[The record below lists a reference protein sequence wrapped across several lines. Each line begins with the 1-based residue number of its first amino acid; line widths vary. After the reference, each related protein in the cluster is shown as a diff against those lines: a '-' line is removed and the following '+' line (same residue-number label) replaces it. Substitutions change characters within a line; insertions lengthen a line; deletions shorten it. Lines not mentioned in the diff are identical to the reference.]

1 MLFRG
6 KVTNPDFWLVGL
18 VALVLLR
25 YAVDYANA
33 AKSLQVVVLLTGI
46 VMGKGVALWTAW
58 PKRPLTLSLSPS
70 EGERVSAGR
79 VRGTLCIL
87 AFLLAASALWQ
98 PEMGMEFHYHG
109 VRRWEGVWENPNTY
123 GLLMGVGLVL
133 ALGLLVASSKFQVPG
148 EREGFMQLATRHMSR
163 IALLVAAGLCGF
175 GLLKSYSR
183 GSWLGTACALAALL
197 FQLVKFQVPSGVAG
211 RMAVMLRRNWFPS
224 SILLLA
230 ILVICFWQFR
240 HTESPLVRRVFS
252 AGNVNDFSWR
262 NRVSAWQGAA
272 RMMWDKPLAG
282 FGWGRAE
289 DAYHRDYHAARLEET
304 AAIQLNDYLMLG
316 ISVGAPALL
325 CLLTYISLVGYQTL
339 RRPFGDSQ
347 EPSTFYQQPAITA
360 AVGVMVFLVGFWFEG
375 GLFKLPT
382 TVVFWVLLELARSS
396 SRGNEVQI
404 TPARKENVPNPI
416 SRCEPQSRS
425 RRREEAEKISTQ
437 RRPSRSC
444 GGYSGN
450 VLGELRP
457 PTMDA
462 HRGHEPHQ
470 NPSPGLRPPSPHPMG
485 RGQGEGTVH
494 GKESNSDGL
503 ERLTANNTK
512 PAKGERALRWVA
524 GLVATLA
531 VAQTVLHLGLPQFAV
546 NERTLSLARSYLIS
560 AGDKA
565 DFDYLASQP
574 SWFGKPLKHLIQQ
587 AELAHYNRRLV
598 NWKIDD
604 ATYRRFVL
612 SSGIDP
618 AWDGEMDWRRPLW
631 EFFYPRIRKETS
643 LAAAAE
649 TVGRELRE
657 RIKIRT
663 GERAVGDIQSL
674 WREQAATA
682 AGFERLYVAA
692 LRSAGIP
699 ARLSQS
705 DQAEFWNGNDWLSA
719 PRAAGQ
725 SPGIGQPL

>member
-1 MLFRG
+1 VLFRG

-25 YAVDYANA
+25 YAVDYSIA

-46 VMGKGVALWTAW
+46 VMGKGAALWAAASRSFKW
-58 PKRPLTLSLSPS
+58 QGSSFKLGEGFAPSSILPARSSAVLVTLAL
-70 EGERVSAGR
+70 
-79 VRGTLCIL
+79 
-87 AFLLAASALWQ
+87 LLAASALWQ

-133 ALGLLVASSKFQVPG
+133 ALELLVASSKFQVPG
-148 EREGFMQLATRHMSR
+148 ERKGFMQLAIHHLPRL
-163 IALLVAAGLCGF
+163 ALLVAAGLCGF

-316 ISVGAPALL
+316 ISAGAPALL

-339 RRPFGDSQ
+339 RRPFSDSL
-347 EPSTFYQQPAITA
+347 EPSTFYQQSAITA
-360 AVGVMVFLVGFWFEG
+360 AAGVMVFLVGFWFEG

-382 TVVFWVLLELARSS
+382 TVVFWTLLELARGS
-396 SRGNEVQI
+396 SRGNEVQVK
-404 TPARKENVPNPI
+404 PARTENVPNPI
-416 SRCEPQSRS
+416 SRSEPQSRS
-425 RRREEAEKISTQ
+425 RREEAEKISAQ
-437 RRPSRSC
+437 WRPSRSC
-444 GGYSGN
+444 GGDSGN
-450 VLGELRP
+450 ILGE
-457 PTMDA
+457 
-462 HRGHEPHQ
+462 G
-470 NPSPGLRPPSPHPMG
+470 
-485 RGQGEGTVH
+485 
-494 GKESNSDGL
+494 SNSDGL
-503 ERLTANNTK
+503 ERLTANDTK
-512 PAKGERALRWVA
+512 PAKGERTLRWVA

-531 VAQTVLHLGLPQFAV
+531 LAQTVLHLVLPQFAV
-546 NERTLSLARSYLIS
+546 SERTLPLARSYLIS
-560 AGDKA
+560 PGDKA

-574 SWFGKPLKHLIQQ
+574 SWLGKPLKHLIQQ

-598 NWKIDD
+598 NWKTDD
-604 ATYRRFVL
+604 ATYRQFVL

-643 LAAAAE
+643 LATAAE

-663 GERAVGDIQSL
+663 GEGAVGDIQSL
-674 WREQAATA
+674 WRERAATA

-705 DQAEFWNGNDWLSA
+705 DQAEFWNGKDWLSA
-719 PRAAGQ
+719 PRASGQ
-725 SPGIGQPL
+725 SLGIGQPL